1 MDVWTRKRKILW
13 YPHEWRWYRSIF
25 KPKLAAP
32 HFILM
37 EDFLALLFAENILA
51 FLTWFIHP
59 IFGDCPFIKSRRQRW
74 RWISHDG
81 RFEGNFSCSAFTLFA
96 VGVFHRISWNAK
108 RNESLFYE
116 SLTNLRWVCD
126 CNHPLLFG
134 KNGNSIFR
142 PSWIESRSNASS
154 SRYDCL
160 GYSYPEFDHAKLL
173 KSVRLLGNIRAI
185 TQVNH
190 DIIFAV
196 RCHSCLIRLVTVI
209 DVLCF
214 ARQ

>member
-1 MDVWTRKRKILW
+1 MDVWPRKQKILW
-13 YPHEWRWYRSIF
+13 RPHEWRWYRSIF

-32 HFILM
+32 HFIIM
-37 EDFLALLFAENILA
+37 EDFLALLFAQDILA
-51 FLTWFIHP
+51 LPYGVIHS
-59 IFGDCPFIKSRRQRW
+59 ILGDCPFNKSRRQLV
-74 RWISHDG
+74 RWISHN
-81 RFEGNFSCSAFTLFA
+81 RIFESYFSCSAFTLFV

-108 RNESLFYE
+108 RNESLLFA
-116 SLTNLRWVCD
+116 SLANLWWMCD

-134 KNGNSIFR
+134 KNGNSIFG
-142 PSWIESRSNASS
+142 PYWFESRGNASS

-160 GYSYPEFDHAKLL
+160 GHSYPEFDHAKLSQ
-173 KSVRLLGNIRAI
+173 SVRLLGNIRAI

-190 DIIFAV
+190 DLIFAV
-196 RCHSCLIRLVTVI
+196 GCHSCLIRLVAVI